1 MELIDYLLKVNV
13 AIILFY
19 GFYRLFFQQDTFFQW
34 KRAALI
40 SIVFISLL
48 YPFVDITRQLIA
60 NHNIQEAINNG
71 IFPSYSLSEVIIE
84 GKPTG
89 QHVPFLYYL
98 PQVLFALYGIVAG
111 SLLIR
116 ILIQTGIIIGIVNC
130 SQRMELYGQTV
141 YKSPGLKSPFS
152 FFNWILLDPG
162 LYTETE
168 LKEILWHEETH
179 VRQRHSIDT
188 LLSELLCV
196 FCWFNPFAWLLK
208 REIRMNLEFLADR
221 SVLTSG
227 CEAEHY
233 QFHLLR
239 LSYHKAAAQLSN
251 NFNVSP
257 LKKRIFM
264 MNKKQTSNLSICK
277 YALLLP
283 LIAVLVFFNN
293 CTSKT
298 PAPAEVA
305 TETQEEQAVVNVE
318 TIDVID
324 PSTDPVFKDYGEN
337 VFSHV
342 ETPPKFPGG
351 DKALMQ
357 WLNDNIDYP
366 PVAQEQGIQ
375 GRVILRFVIDSDGS
389 VTNVGVQRSL
399 DPSCDKEAVRAAK
412 KMPKWEPGKQN
423 GETVPVYYTLPV
435 MFKLQK

>member
-1 MELIDYLLKVNV
+1 MEFIAYLLKVNV

-89 QHVPFLYYL
+89 QHVPFLYYFPRL
-98 PQVLFALYGIVAG
+98 LFALYGIVAG
-111 SLLIR
+111 CLLIR
-116 ILIQTGIIIGIVNC
+116 ILIQTGIIIGMVNC
-130 SQRMELYGQTV
+130 SQRMKLYGQTI

-152 FFNWILLDPG
+152 FFKWILLDPG

-179 VRQRHSIDT
+179 VRQRHSLDT

-196 FCWFNPFAWLLK
+196 FCWFNPFVWLLK

-283 LIAVLVFFNN
+283 LIAVLVFFN
-293 CTSKT
+293 TTLKTQARTVDVIEMEMDSVPPVTKSKT
-298 PAPAEVA
+298 PIV
-305 TETQEEQAVVNVE
+305 
-318 TIDVID
+318 
-324 PSTDPVFKDYGEN
+324 KDYKE

-342 ETPPKFPGG
+342 QVPPKFPGG
-351 DKALMQ
+351 DQALMK
-357 WLNDNIDYP
+357 WLTENTDYP
-366 PVAQEQGIQ
+366 ESAQKNAIQ

-389 VTNVGVQRSL
+389 VTNVEVQRSL
-399 DPSCDKEAVRAAK
+399 DPACDKEAVRVANV
-412 KMPKWEPGKQN
+412 MPDWIPGEQN
-423 GETVPVYYTLPV
+423 GHKVAVYYTLPI
-435 MFKLQK
+435 MFKLEK